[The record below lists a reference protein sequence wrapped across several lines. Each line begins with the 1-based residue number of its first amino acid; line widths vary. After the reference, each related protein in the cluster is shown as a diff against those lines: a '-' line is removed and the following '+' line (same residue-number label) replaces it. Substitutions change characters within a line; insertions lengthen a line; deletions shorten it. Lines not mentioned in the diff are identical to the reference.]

1 MHNIHSCLFETLSA
15 DMVLRSIG
23 LTEASATA
31 PANTLCSPINR
42 HVACQQGVQSRRHS
56 RSIGGTQKSASL
68 STPFHLPNLNLTV
81 PVPGHSFHSSNFRC
95 FWLSFQSAFQLP
107 SQYLFSIGLRL
118 YLVLDGHLPPFLDYT
133 LKQSYSQKWQHKQPG
148 TELTGLSPSLVVLS
162 RTLSSTPNHRSHSQN
177 YNSPRTNPGDSVWTF
192 STSLAAT
199 EEITVVFFSSP

>member
-1 MHNIHSCLFETLSA
+1 M
-15 DMVLRSIG
+15 SIF
-23 LTEASATA
+23 A
-31 PANTLCSPINR
+31 PINR
-42 HVACQQGVQSRRHS
+42 HVARQQGIQSRRHS
-56 RSIGGTQKSASL
+56 RSIGEAQKS
-68 STPFHLPNLNLTV
+68 TPLFTSFHLPNLNLTV
-81 PVPGHSFHSSNFRC
+81 PVPRHSFHSSNFRC
-95 FWLSFQSAFQLP
+95 FWLSFQSAFQL
-107 SQYLFSIGLRL
+107 SFTV
-118 YLVLDGHLPPFLDYT
+118 LVLYRSSVIFSLRWHLPPILDYT